1 MIATPNISVESL
13 GWNIG
18 MLQGFA
24 WDVIS
29 LFLILFLIT
38 IGLYSAYEGVR
49 TSILRSMYYV
59 VIPLLWVFSFGLI
72 YMVIEML

>member
-1 MIATPNISVESL
+1 MEYRDAPRVCVGCYFIVFNP
-13 GWNIG
+13 
-18 MLQGFA
+18 
-24 WDVIS
+24 
-29 LFLILFLIT
+29 FLIT
-38 IGLYSAYEGVR
+38 IELYSAYDGVR